1 MKRPLAYITAA
12 WSGST
17 IEDAET
23 AARYCSMK
31 KQITMLLCTIVLLL
45 GIAVPPALAA
55 GGPYYPISVEEYTAG
70 SLDEP
75 RISKVYQLS
84 LADDPSG
91 IPTEDFVRD
100 GRRYYLLDLIKED
113 EVGVDTQDYT
123 DTVTQDS
130 DTNDLSQV
138 LKQLEPHREVMTED
152 GYTGL
157 LVLDY
162 TSVNVE
168 AKGYKTSTRSLSAS
182 RTYPNLSDADVS
194 LVPKTITDSGKTLN
208 LGAVEWSGGEDG
220 HYTATATYTG
230 TASSKY
236 ATGYT
241 VTASY
246 TGQVSKTGCEVVT
259 YTAVFGSEEVA
270 ESGKKASQHPRP
282 VQPDTSSQGVDWAA
296 VLGCAG
302 GVTVL
307 AAAAAWSIQKFNER
321 RKRP

>member
-45 GIAVPPALAA
+45 RIAAPPALAA

-123 DTVTQDS
+123 DTITQDS

-138 LKQLEPHREVMTED
+138 LKQLEPHREVTTED

-157 LVLDY
+157 LALDY
-162 TSVNVE
+162 TSVTVE

-282 VQPDTSSQGVDWAA
+282 VQPDTSPKGWTGPLYWAVQGA
-296 VLGCAG
+296 
-302 GVTVL
+302 
-307 AAAAAWSIQKFNER
+307 
-321 RKRP
+321 